1 MESFDNKENE
11 AQGDQ
16 VGTRGQWVVVAG
28 SSNRTLAEFA
38 VNGLKSYDIP
48 AVLGSKGGFFGSSG
62 LPLRS
67 LSSGKLDQFEIMVPS
82 EFEEEA
88 KNLVGLFIG
97 ENSSGDDATELPE
110 ENE

>member
-1 MESFDNKENE
+1 MESFDNKEDE
-11 AQGDQ
+11 AQSDQ
-16 VGTRGQWVVVAG
+16 VGIRGQWVVVAG
-28 SSNRTLAEFA
+28 SSNRMLAEFA

-67 LSSGKLDQFEIMVPS
+67 LSTGKLDQFEVMVPS

-88 KNLVGLFIG
+88 KGLVGMFLG
-97 ENSSGDDATELPE
+97 DETSGDDATELPE